1 MYTPPAYRQEDP
13 AVLHDLIDEFG
24 FATLVTLGPEGP
36 TANHIPMLIDRGE
49 GPYGRLRGH
58 LSKGNPQF
66 LEMRSEVPALAIF
79 QGPHT
84 YVSPNWYPSK
94 QEHGK
99 VVPTWNYVA
108 VHATGPLTVIEDDEG
123 LMRIID
129 DLTRKH
135 EQNFENPWNI
145 SDAPDDYIQRMLKG
159 IIGFEIQIGKLEGK
173 WKMSQNKP
181 KIEDRRGVIE
191 GLNAS
196 GNLADG
202 EVAAIMSKI
211 LED

>member
-24 FATLVTLGPEGP
+24 FATLVTLGPDGP

-49 GPYGRLRGH
+49 GLYGRLRGH
-58 LSKGNPQF
+58 LSKGNPQ
-66 LEMRSEVPALAIF
+66 LQEMRPESPALAIF

-94 QEHGK
+94 KEHGK
-99 VVPTWNYVA
+99 VVPTWNYLA
-108 VHATGPLTVIEDDEG
+108 VHATGPLTVIDDDAR

-135 EQNFENPWNI
+135 EQKFENPWKI
-145 SDAPDDYIQRMLKG
+145 SDAPDDYIQRMLNG

-181 KIEDRRGVIE
+181 KVEDRRGVIE
-191 GLNAS
+191 GLKAS
-196 GNLADG
+196 GNLVDG

>member
-1 MYTPPAYRQEDP
+1 
-13 AVLHDLIDEFG
+13 
-24 FATLVTLGPEGP
+24 TLVTLGPDGP

-49 GPYGRLRGH
+49 GLYGRLRGH
-58 LSKGNPQF
+58 LSKGNPQ
-66 LEMRSEVPALAIF
+66 LQEMRPESPALAIF

-94 QEHGK
+94 KEHGK
-99 VVPTWNYVA
+99 VVPTWNYLA
-108 VHATGPLTVIEDDEG
+108 VHATGPLTVIDDDAR